1 MRKIFIN
8 VLFFIIALLVVFSL
22 LKSLGYNKYSRIAK
36 VDKIEN
42 GVVTFKDE
50 NGNLW
55 EWELKKNESYKLD
68 DDVILIMDDNGTEYD
83 ITDDK
88 ILKIKF

>member
-1 MRKIFIN
+1 MRKFFIN
-8 VLFFIIALLVVFSL
+8 VLFFIIALLAVFSL

-55 EWELKKNESYKLD
+55 EWELEKNESYKLD

-88 ILKIKF
+88 ILKIKN

>member
-1 MRKIFIN
+1 MKKIIIKVLVAII
-8 VLFFIIALLVVFSL
+8 VLFSFFALFKL
-22 LKSLGYNKYSRIAK
+22 LGYNKYSRMAK
-36 VDKIEN
+36 VDKVEN
-42 GVVTFKDE
+42 GVVTFIDE

-55 EWELKKNESYKLD
+55 EWELEKNESYKIN